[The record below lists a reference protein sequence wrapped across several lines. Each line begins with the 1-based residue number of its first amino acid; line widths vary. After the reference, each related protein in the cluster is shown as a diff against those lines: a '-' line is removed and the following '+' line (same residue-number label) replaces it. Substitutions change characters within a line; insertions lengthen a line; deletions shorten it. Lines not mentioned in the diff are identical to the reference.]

1 MSRLCLACCRSPL
14 GNSRAFTLL
23 EVMIALAIVATA
35 LVTLFGS
42 QARSLSLVVE
52 AQFNNTAPL
61 LAAGKLA
68 ELTTGDLPA
77 ADTEGDFGADFP
89 GYRWQLTVDEA
100 AVEGLELPTEM
111 AERLQRVEL
120 RLDGTAPG
128 HSYTLVWYGFRGG

>member
-1 MSRLCLACCRSPL
+1 MTRLCHACRRSPL

-23 EVMIALAIVATA
+23 EVMIALAIIATT

-42 QARSLSLVVE
+42 QARSLSLIVE
-52 AQFNNTAPL
+52 ARFNNTAPL

-68 ELTTGDLPA
+68 ELTAGDPSWSDA
-77 ADTEGDFGADFP
+77 EGDFGPDFP
-89 GYRWQLTVDEA
+89 GYRWQLSVDEA
-100 AVEGLELPTEM
+100 LFEGLELPAGITD
-111 AERLQRVEL
+111 RLQRIEL

>member
-1 MSRLCLACCRSPL
+1 MSRLCRAFFLTPL
-14 GNSRAFTLL
+14 ENSRAFTLL
-23 EVMIALAIVATA
+23 EVMIALAIIATT

-68 ELTTGDLPA
+68 ELTAGDLPA

-89 GYRWQLTVDEA
+89 GYRWQLTVAD
-100 AVEGLELPTEM
+100 AVLEGLELPTGV
-111 AERLQRVEL
+111 ADRLQRVEL

>member
-1 MSRLCLACCRSPL
+1 MSRLCRAFYLTPL
-14 GNSRAFTLL
+14 ENSRAFTLL
-23 EVMIALAIVATA
+23 EVMIALAIIATT

-68 ELTTGDLPA
+68 ELTAGEPIETDA
-77 ADTEGDFGADFP
+77 EGDFGAEFP
-89 GYRWQLTVDEA
+89 GYRWQLSVED
-100 AVEGLELPTEM
+100 AVLEGLELPTGM
-111 AERLQRVEL
+111 ADRLQRVEL